1 MKKSC
6 QIKLNGFEIV
16 GNGDDFAL
24 TPKQR
29 KNFLKNYRKEQID
42 NFKEINKEGKKEEN
56 L

>member
-29 KNFLKNYRKEQID
+29 KNFP
-42 NFKEINKEGKKEEN
+42 KK